1 MAPGGTVIAMSRY
14 GDRPYEDDEPMSE
27 LEFEQQR
34 AGVEPGREAS
44 ESSIGSPL
52 WVAGLGPTSR
62 EYFGSSQDDHGG
74 VRKGI
79 GAKIRS
85 MFGRRSH

>member
-1 MAPGGTVIAMSRY
+1 MSMY
-14 GDRPYEDDEPMSE
+14 GDRPYEQDEPMSE

-34 AGVEPGREAS
+34 AGVDPGPAAS

-62 EYFGSSQDDHGG
+62 GYFGSEHDDHDGG
-74 VRKGI
+74 RRGI

-85 MFGRRSH
+85 MFGRRGH

>member
-1 MAPGGTVIAMSRY
+1 MSRY

-27 LEFEQQR
+27 LEFEQKR
-34 AGVEPGREAS
+34 AGVEPAPEAS

-62 EYFGSSQDDHGG
+62 GYFGSGQDDHSGE
-74 VRKGI
+74 RRGI

-85 MFGRRSH
+85 MFSRHGH